1 LARCPAT
8 GRLACSLRQPDGA
21 ANLGMMEADGGKLRD
36 ITTGDS
42 VDEAPSWTTH
52 RPGTIVFQSAGIAR
66 NESGAILGLGPY
78 AIHELDLERDRMT
91 TLLES
96 DTFDGLLPRLSADGA
111 LYYIRRP
118 YQFRPPV
125 GAVRMLGDVVLFP
138 YRVVRAMVHFMDAF
152 SMMFSKKPLITAGG
166 PRREGPDRRA
176 LMLWGRWVEIER
188 ERRSRRPNDDRPLVP
203 RDWQLVRR
211 TPDGSE
217 ATIAHNVLAFDL
229 TADGSVLHT
238 NGRGVYLRTA
248 DGTQARVASGHLIE
262 RVAALTT

>member
-1 LARCPAT
+1 
-8 GRLACSLRQPDGA
+8 
-21 ANLGMMEADGGKLRD
+21 
-36 ITTGDS
+36 
-42 VDEAPSWTTH
+42 
-52 RPGTIVFQSAGIAR
+52 
-66 NESGAILGLGPY
+66 
-78 AIHELDLERDRMT
+78 
-91 TLLES
+91 
-96 DTFDGLLPRLSADGA
+96 
-111 LYYIRRP
+111 
-118 YQFRPPV
+118 
-125 GAVRMLGDVVLFP
+125 
-138 YRVVRAMVHFMDAF
+138 
-152 SMMFSKKPLITAGG
+152 
-166 PRREGPDRRA
+166 
-176 LMLWGRWVEIER
+176 VEIER